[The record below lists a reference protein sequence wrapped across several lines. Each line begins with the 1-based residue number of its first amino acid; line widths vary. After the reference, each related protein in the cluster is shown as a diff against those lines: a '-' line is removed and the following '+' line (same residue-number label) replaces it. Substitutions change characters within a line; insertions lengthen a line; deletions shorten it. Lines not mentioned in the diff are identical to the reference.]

1 MNNKL
6 IEISKE
12 TMNIIKNGCYSCPM
26 EIPLPSDNYDDVKV
40 YSPELLK
47 PTRQSAEKM
56 IKIAQKKNDTHTIVF
71 AKQDSFSAAM
81 ELDNAL
87 VINFAS
93 AINPGGGFLAGASA
107 QEESLCRASTL
118 YASISSEVAKEM
130 YEYNRRNY
138 NPLYSDY
145 MLLSPNVYVFR
156 NCTGDF
162 LINPVKVAVLSAA
175 AVNKRGPAM
184 NVPQKHIDKAMIQRI
199 QYMLSVAATENY
211 KNIVLGAWG
220 CGAFGNDARAVAS
233 YFKKVI
239 FEDNFLD
246 VFDEIVFSI
255 PEGKNEHKMDIFCEV
270 FDED

>member
-1 MNNKL
+1 MLKIYWNMCAIRMCSL
-6 IEISKE
+6 
-12 TMNIIKNGCYSCPM
+12 
-26 EIPLPSDNYDDVKV
+26 PLPSYNYYDVKV
-40 YSPELLK
+40 YSPELVK
-47 PTRQSAEKM
+47 PTKQNAEKL
-56 IKIAQKKNDTHTIVF
+56 IRIAQNKNDMHTIAF
-71 AKQDSFSAAM
+71 ARQDSFAAAM
-81 ELDNAL
+81 EFDNAL

-118 YASISSEVAKEM
+118 YASISSEEAKEM
-130 YEYNRRNY
+130 YEYNRRNR

-156 NCTGDF
+156 NATGDF

-175 AVNKRGPAM
+175 AVNKRGPAI
-184 NVPQKHIDKAMIQRI
+184 NIPPEQIDKAMIQRI

-211 KNIVLGAWG
+211 KNIVLGAWC
-220 CGAFGNDARAVAS
+220 CGAFGNDARAVAG

-246 VFDEIVFSI
+246 VFDEIVFAILESKD
-255 PEGKNEHKMDIFCEV
+255 GHKMDIFCDV